1 MTQIADRRP
10 ETGSSAVA
18 RDVRPQVPVLDDA
31 SAVAEARRLAE
42 RFAEGAAAR
51 DRDRVLPYDQI
62 DELAE
67 AGLLALT
74 VPAAYGG
81 ADVSASTL
89 AEVFRLIA
97 TADPNIA
104 QIPHSHF
111 VYANLVR
118 VAGTPE
124 QQRFFFSELLEG
136 GRFGNAQSE
145 LKTPGANVVD
155 TRLTRDEPGW
165 FRLNGAKGYCTG
177 AIFATW
183 IPVLARLDDGTPEG
197 GEELIAFVERS
208 ADGVSVV
215 DDWGGMGQRTTASGT
230 VELHGVAVP
239 AEHVVRRGK
248 AFDGPHSYGAFA
260 QLLHAAIEVGIAR
273 GVLDEAA
280 EFVRTKARPHYE
292 AQVQRA
298 QDDPLT
304 IQRFGEL
311 TVDVRVAEA
320 TLRAAGEAVD
330 RALAEPNDDTAAEA
344 SLAVATAKI
353 VAEKASLGATNG
365 IFEVSGT
372 RSAAASLGL
381 DRHWRNAR
389 THTLHDPVRWKYHHL
404 GRWTLLGVRPPRH
417 GHI

>member
-1 MTQIADRRP
+1 MTQIADRHL
-10 ETGSSAVA
+10 ETDPASGDSAA
-18 RDVRPQVPVLDDA
+18 RRRVPVLEDET
-31 SAVAEARRLAE
+31 AVAEARRLAE
-42 RFAEGAAAR
+42 TFAAGAAAR
-51 DRDRVLPYDQI
+51 DRDRVLPYEQV

-81 ADVSASTL
+81 PDVSASTL
-89 AEVFRLIA
+89 TEVFRLIA

-145 LKTPGANVVD
+145 LKTPGVNVVE

-197 GEELIAFVERS
+197 GEELVAFVERS
-208 ADGVSVV
+208 AEGVTVV

-230 VELHGVAVP
+230 VELHGVRVA

-280 EFVRTKARPHYE
+280 DFVRTQARPHYE

-298 QDDPLT
+298 QDDPLV

-311 TVDVRVAEA
+311 TVEVRVAEA

-330 RALAEPNDDTAAEA
+330 RALADPTDETAAEA

-353 VAEKASLGATNG
+353 VAEQAALALTNG

-417 GHI
+417 GQI